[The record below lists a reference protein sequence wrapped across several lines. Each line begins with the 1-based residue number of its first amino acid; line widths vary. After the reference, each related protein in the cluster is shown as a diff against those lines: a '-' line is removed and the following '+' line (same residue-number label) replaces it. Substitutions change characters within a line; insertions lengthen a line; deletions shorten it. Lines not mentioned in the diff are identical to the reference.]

1 MKYVIIHDCSYILKV
16 PFNADGASG
25 IVYVWIGERSDPE
38 DGKLTD
44 EIANWMYDVSV
55 TLNHCFGT
63 NCAKFYVE
71 ITIIKLTK

>member
-1 MKYVIIHDCSYILKV
+1 MKSVIIYVCSYILKV

-55 TLNHCFGT
+55 TLYHCFGT
-63 NCAKFYVE
+63 NSTKFYVE
-71 ITIIKLTK
+71 ITIIKSTN